1 MPDNN
6 ISQLVGERIAVNSRT
21 VQVVKE
27 LGEGGF
33 SFVYLVKE
41 EPSAS
46 SLTTDVQSPSASA
59 EMVLKIL
66 HRARSLANQL
76 PKKCTHGTLVAFV
89 QLGH

>member
-6 ISQLVGERIAVNSRT
+6 ISQLVGERITVNSRT
-21 VQVVKE
+21 VQVLKQ

-46 SLTTDVQSPSASA
+46 SSSAGDGNGSASHPQPSPTASA
-59 EMVLKIL
+59 EMVLKITSI
-66 HRARSLANQL
+66 HSRQQRDIAE
-76 PKKCTHGTLVAFV
+76 
-89 QLGH
+89 